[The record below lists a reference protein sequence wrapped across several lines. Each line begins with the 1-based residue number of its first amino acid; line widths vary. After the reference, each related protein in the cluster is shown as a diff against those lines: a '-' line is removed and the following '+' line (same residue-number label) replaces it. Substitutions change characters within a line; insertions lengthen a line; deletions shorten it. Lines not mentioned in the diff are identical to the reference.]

1 MYQKAIENITSLEK
15 DVSGWRTTA
24 TKEQK
29 DERARLKARVE
40 ALTKE
45 RDVQS
50 TLVNALNRRRFR
62 QEKSKWFGS
71 SRSHA

>member
-1 MYQKAIENITSLEK
+1 MYQKAIDKITALEK

-45 RDVQS
+45 RDAQS
-50 TLVNALNRRRFR
+50 TLVNALNKRRLR
-62 QEKSKWFGS
+62 QESSKWFGAS
-71 SRSHA
+71 K